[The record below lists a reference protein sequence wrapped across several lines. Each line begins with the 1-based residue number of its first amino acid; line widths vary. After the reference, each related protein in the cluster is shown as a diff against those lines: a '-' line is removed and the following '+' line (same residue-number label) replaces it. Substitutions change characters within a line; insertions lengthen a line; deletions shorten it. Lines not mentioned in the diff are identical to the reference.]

1 MNKDGF
7 MKGIRSAKAVLFL
20 AVAICTLIVGT
31 YMVALA
37 QPGPSVSVS
46 FDILPYQDFDE
57 PIILDD
63 STSIDHAQVQLSK
76 SRATFSFPIV
86 FSEGRTVL
94 MNEFSYQLIEFT
106 YRDLENPL
114 ERLHSGSYTLMLQH
128 GLSQKWSLWALA
140 TPSLASDL
148 EAEVSENDFSF
159 QAAVIFIRH
168 YSERF
173 SLGLGA
179 AYSTQFG
186 SAVPLPVLAFD
197 WNNGKNLMAKAILPV
212 SLEFWYRPGQRV
224 DLGLLVSGDGDNY
237 RGDPDIYEVADPELR
252 YTMLTLG
259 PAAKINLARKLHLN
273 LEAGLI
279 GLHRFEFYDGD
290 EEEASFDLKPSQY
303 VRVGLQYGG

>member
-1 MNKDGF
+1 M
-7 MKGIRSAKAVLFL
+7 LFL
-20 AVAICTLIVGT
+20 VVAICTLILNVT
-31 YMVALA
+31 MVAKA

-46 FDILPYQDFDE
+46 SDILPYQDFDE
-57 PIILDD
+57 PIVLDD
-63 STSIDHAQVQLSK
+63 STSTDNAQVQLSK
-76 SRATFSFPIV
+76 IRATFSYPIV

-94 MNEFSYQLIEFT
+94 VNELSYQLIEFKF
-106 YRDLENPL
+106 RELESPL
-114 ERLHSGSYTLMLQH
+114 ERLHSASYTLMLQH
-128 GLSQKWSLWALA
+128 GLSEKWSLWALG

-148 EAEVSENDFSF
+148 EAEVSEDDFNF
-159 QAAVIFIRH
+159 QTAVIFIRH
-168 YSERF
+168 FSERF
-173 SLGLGA
+173 SLGFGA

-224 DLGLLVSGDGDNY
+224 DLGLLVSGDGNNFH
-237 RGDPDIYEVADPELR
+237 GDQAIYDVTNPELR

-259 PAAKINLARKLHLN
+259 PAAKISLARKLYLN

-290 EEEASFDLKPSQY
+290 EEVDSFDLKPSQY
-303 VRVGLQYGG
+303 VRIGLLYGE